1 MNLGRGGRRAG
12 AVGWGA
18 CGVPGGFIRTR
29 ASLSEGPLQG
39 RAQEAA
45 SDSAGNRVPPA
56 AVWRIDYRQQGPQPG
71 EQEAAVVKIQERDD
85 GGWSRGG

>member
-1 MNLGRGGRRAG
+1 MNLGRGGRREG

-18 CGVPGGFIRTR
+18 CRVSEVFIRTK

-39 RAQEAA
+39 GAQGAV

-56 AVWRIDYRQQGPQPG
+56 AVWRIDYRGL
-71 EQEAAVVKIQERDD
+71 
-85 GGWSRGG
+85 